1 MKTSIWGPSAWRFLH
16 AVTFAYP
23 EVPSEEHK
31 DAARNLFR
39 SLKLML
45 PCGDCCTHYCAGF
58 SLDPVDKHLESRE
71 ALSRWLV
78 GFHNKV
84 NARLGKPEYAYERAK
99 AEFISDDETCSAQS
113 SCGDDAASPKERSS
127 PTIKWIAFLIAVFVV
142 ALVVGRFL

>member
-23 EVPSEEHK
+23 ENPSEEHK
-31 DAARNLFR
+31 EAARSLFR

-45 PCGDCCTHYCAGF
+45 PCGDCCTHYCSGF
-58 SLDPVDKHLESRE
+58 ALDPVDKHLDSRE

-78 GFHNKV
+78 AFHNKV
-84 NARLGKPEYAYERAK
+84 NARLGKPEYAYEQAK
-99 AEFISDDETCSAQS
+99 AEFHADDEMCSAKS
-113 SCGDDAASPKERSS
+113 TCGDTDTKSSASYSRL
-127 PTIKWIAFLIAVFVV
+127 KWFAFVVAVFVV